1 MSTVTNVILVAGVDE
16 LRAIA
21 QVNEMIHRTHSHEDR
36 PFTDANNHPVAGARV
51 LETSIFLGAFNG
63 IGLPLLLNIVQSA
76 EWESPEEV
84 QLFVKE
90 QEDLKFT
97 EVSLK

>member
-1 MSTVTNVILVAGVDE
+1 
-16 LRAIA
+16 
-21 QVNEMIHRTHSHEDR
+21 
-36 PFTDANNHPVAGARV
+36 V